1 MKPVLKYRGGKYK
14 EIPNF
19 LSYIPK
25 SFDTYFEPFLGGGAL
40 FFYLAPKKAIINDI
54 NERLIQFY
62 RELQSNPEQVRRQ
75 LDELQETYEH
85 NQREYE
91 YLKSLDPDKR
101 VENKNEALY
110 YKIRDMYNNK
120 KFNEYLDSVVYF
132 FINKTAYS
140 GMLRF
145 NTQGEYNVPFGR
157 YTNFNTH
164 LITPEHFSLIKTAN
178 ITCGDYSKSFETAKE
193 EDFMFLDPP
202 YDCIFNDYG
211 NIDFKNGFDEGQH
224 RRLAADFRNL
234 NCKAL
239 MIIGKTALTEEL
251 YGKYVK
257 GEYEKSYA
265 VNIKNRFKS
274 ESKHIIVTNY

>member
-110 YKIRDMYNNK
+110 YKIRDLFLMLYT
-120 KFNEYLDSVVYF
+120 FHYSFVSVYF
-132 FINKTAYS
+132 YF
-140 GMLRF
+140 
-145 NTQGEYNVPFGR
+145 
-157 YTNFNTH
+157 
-164 LITPEHFSLIKTAN
+164 
-178 ITCGDYSKSFETAKE
+178 
-193 EDFMFLDPP
+193 
-202 YDCIFNDYG
+202 
-211 NIDFKNGFDEGQH
+211 
-224 RRLAADFRNL
+224 
-234 NCKAL
+234 
-239 MIIGKTALTEEL
+239 
-251 YGKYVK
+251 
-257 GEYEKSYA
+257 
-265 VNIKNRFKS
+265 
-274 ESKHIIVTNY
+274 